1 MHLRVLHLLC
11 LTFVL
16 KKGFFLGQNKQ
27 IGVFVRERAVFSDK
41 KWQRK
46 VMKDS
51 KLFCHFLF
59 IELPRFNKVLQNLS
73 DESKKWAYLF
83 QNLSRL
89 KNIPVEFDE
98 NYFTDLFLIANFT
111 LDEKEKYT
119 EDEKMI
125 YDY

>member
-1 MHLRVLHLLC
+1 
-11 LTFVL
+11 
-16 KKGFFLGQNKQ
+16 
-27 IGVFVRERAVFSDK
+27 
-41 KWQRK
+41 
-46 VMKDS
+46 MKDS
-51 KLFCHFLF
+51 RLFCHFLF
-59 IELPRFNKVLQNLS
+59 IELPHFNKVLQNLS